1 MELVRKDLMGE
12 IRTFYSRLLFA
23 REFLKHPVLL
33 GSALPS
39 SRFLVERILRQV
51 DWANARVVVEYG
63 PGVGTFTS
71 QILERMRPDA
81 ILIAIEASPEF
92 VRHLQTAL
100 PDPRL
105 KLVHGSAAEVRKV
118 LRESGIE
125 AADAIISGIPYST
138 ISKGERERILV
149 ESKRALRPGGRFLV
163 YQFTSAVARDL
174 ERVFG
179 EFERDREP
187 LNILPATI
195 FSAEKKAA

>member
-1 MELVRKDLMGE
+1 MNDS
-12 IRTFYSRLLFA
+12 RTLYSRLLFA

-39 SRFLVERILRQV
+39 SRFLVQRILRQV
-51 DWANARVVVEYG
+51 DWQTTHVVVEYG
-63 PGVGTFTS
+63 PGVGTFTAE
-71 QILERMRPDA
+71 ILQRLPADGL
-81 ILIAIEASPEF
+81 LIAIEASPEF
-92 VRHLQTAL
+92 VRHLKHAF

-105 KLVHGSAAEVRKV
+105 SVVHGSAGDVRRI
-118 LRESGIE
+118 LRENGVG

-138 ISKGERERILV
+138 LPRNERERILT
-149 ESKRALRPGGRFLV
+149 ESKRALQPGGRFLV

-179 EFERDREP
+179 GFERDREP

-195 FSAEKKAA
+195 FRAEKKAA